1 LIVSILDREAYG
13 EGPNEFMYTKPL
25 GNAPVFIKLVI
36 SVLVSALFHT
46 PTSSILPVKRLSAI
60 RELAPIFRG
69 LIPAVSG
76 MLVVDNVVI

>member
-1 LIVSILDREAYG
+1 MLFR
-13 EGPNEFMYTKPL
+13 
-25 GNAPVFIKLVI
+25 
-36 SVLVSALFHT
+36 ALFQT

-76 MLVVDNVVI
+76 MLDVDDVVI